1 MENVT
6 VTLEE
11 EVALWVRVRAAEQ
24 NQSVSQ
30 YLGDMLRKQ
39 MAEEKTYEEAMNR
52 FLSRR
57 PSRISD
63 SGPYPARDT
72 LYERLQRMA
81 TPPLMFQG

>member
-1 MENVT
+1 MKNVT

-24 NQSVSQ
+24 NQSVSR

-39 MAEEKTYEEAMNR
+39 MAEEKTYEEAMDR
-52 FLSRR
+52 FLSRK

-63 SGPYPARDT
+63 SGSYPARET
-72 LYERLQRMA
+72 LYERPRVR
-81 TPPLMFQG
+81 